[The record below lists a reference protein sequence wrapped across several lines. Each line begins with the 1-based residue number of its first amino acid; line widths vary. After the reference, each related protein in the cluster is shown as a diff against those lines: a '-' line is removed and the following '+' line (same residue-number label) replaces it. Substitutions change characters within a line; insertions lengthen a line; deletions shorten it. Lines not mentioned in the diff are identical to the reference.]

1 MWKFTCNNN
10 PKPNGTF
17 VWCGMEK
24 GKDLTKDSVFI
35 EESVPKKIK
44 ENFEK
49 RAQRKKAVIL

>member
-10 PKPNGTF
+10 PKPNGTS

-35 EESVPKKIK
+35 EENVPKKIK

-49 RAQRKKAVIL
+49 QAQRRKTVIL